1 MSLPTQLGAYADCYE
16 LWSAADS
23 LKVGCRTFVGPDY
36 RHAEYLRMRMHQA
49 RKLLRD
55 QSKRAYP
62 REHKLWN
69 SSDYDI
75 YKLTIK
81 DDSDGNYW
89 LYIELHGNWAAASN
103 IEPIPAEELGAI
115 PAEYESF
122 RTPAALPNTP
132 PHLQIEAIPN
142 ARQDDLE

>member
-16 LWSAADS
+16 LWSTADH
-23 LKVGCRTFVGPDY
+23 LKVGCRTFIGPEY
-36 RHAEYLRMRMHQA
+36 SKAEYLRMRMHQA
-49 RKLLRD
+49 RKLLRE

-81 DDSDGNYW
+81 SDSDGNHW
-89 LYIELHGNWAAASN
+89 LYIELHGDWAAASN
-103 IEPIPAEELGAI
+103 IEPIPPEELGAV
-115 PAEYESF
+115 PAELEPF
-122 RTPAALPNTP
+122 RTATTLPNHP
-132 PHLQIEAIPN
+132 AHLQLEAIPN